1 MAAVC
6 FLAGSI
12 FKTCYV
18 ILTTN
23 DLSVLVSPPTSI
35 QIGLIIESLIIFA
48 GIIYRYSVLK
58 KEKELAIKLTNQKL
72 EMTQNIIAAQEEERK
87 RLAQDLHDDLG
98 ATLSTLLLH
107 ITNQHD
113 VTNNPYNERSIEI
126 TQKHLLISEIFL
138 TIYYP
143 KIFRQLVSSRL

>member
-1 MAAVC
+1 MAFSFFTDLKNWIRHIVLGQRQLIKIAGNIYLIAIGGIAVSIIWAAILRVRQGFRPGWFYLAAVC

-58 KEKELAIKLTNQKL
+58 K
-72 EMTQNIIAAQEEERK
+72 RK
-87 RLAQDLHDDLG
+87 RAGNKTD
-98 ATLSTLLLH
+98 
-107 ITNQHD
+107 
-113 VTNNPYNERSIEI
+113 
-126 TQKHLLISEIFL
+126 KSE
-138 TIYYP
+138 T
-143 KIFRQLVSSRL
+143 